1 MRRTYDPDANH
12 SYDYLQAGV
21 KEALSAS
28 LLPMDEDG
36 VEVALLPGT
45 QPAPPSFTRA
55 TINAEH
61 RPDEWRL
68 FGCAGLST
76 GVYAPDR
83 ETAARLRGDMLGLV
97 SEVAA
102 SLPLKNVRQVFY
114 CNK

>member
-1 MRRTYDPDANH
+1 MTAVWLR
-12 SYDYLQAGV
+12 
-21 KEALSAS
+21 
-28 LLPMDEDG
+28 
-36 VEVALLPGT
+36 
-45 QPAPPSFTRA
+45 
-55 TINAEH
+55 
-61 RPDEWRL
+61 
-68 FGCAGLST
+68 AGLST